1 MHNGT
6 NHLQVKVNFWLTEIL
21 YYPLLFTHNYMQI
34 ALFFLKNTQ
43 PSQFLIYR
51 RKNVEMSTVC
61 LSVNRHSDSGNIYF
75 SSYNFLARASIL
87 QIFFSVKTGL
97 LNLLLYLVPVQKNDL
112 INKHRISNVNQ
123 LSHFF
128 FNICSSLI
136 TGKKIRQSIQLS
148 LL

>member
-21 YYPLLFTHNYMQI
+21 YYSLLFTHNYMQI
-34 ALFFLKNTQ
+34 AFFLKNTQ

-61 LSVNRHSDSGNIYF
+61 PSVNRHSDSGNIYF

-87 QIFFSVKTGL
+87 QIFFSDKTGL

-123 LSHFF
+123 LSHNFF

-136 TGKKIRQSIQLS
+136 NGGKIRQSIQLS